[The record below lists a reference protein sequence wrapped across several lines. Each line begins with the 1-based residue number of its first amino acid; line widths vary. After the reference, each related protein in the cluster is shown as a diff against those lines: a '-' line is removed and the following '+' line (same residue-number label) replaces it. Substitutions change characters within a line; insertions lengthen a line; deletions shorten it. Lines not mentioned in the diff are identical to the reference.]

1 ADENNTSTVFSGN
14 GTSFGTTGTNSNSA
28 LNSILSGGV
37 SDIRQWMNKLYGE
50 AFAAVYVQ
58 PGARV
63 AVHLDQQLAIDYELK
78 GRKVDYSSGAAHA
91 TADLD

>member
-1 ADENNTSTVFSGN
+1 
-14 GTSFGTTGTNSNSA
+14 
-28 LNSILSGGV
+28 
-37 SDIRQWMNKLYGE
+37 MNKLYGE

-91 TADLD
+91 TADLTNPFFVSAPAWPAR